1 MNMISKLFFTL
12 FLTFSVLVAF
22 SSEDTVAR
30 PEKNYLFN
38 LRVDEAQQE
47 ADLLDRKK
55 DGSIHLTNIDE
66 VNLQITDAFF
76 RKVDEIQLEIEKD
89 KRLRSS
95 NDQVRNIVLLKD
107 ALLGFVYA
115 YRTKQINAALAPL
128 FIDNFKNIL
137 NVNTDS
143 QSMAPFIE
151 EVPYE
156 IGRINAEIFKSNKGF
171 SESRKILFLKFSNLY
186 PGKILQNIAPYASE
200 IFSDSLI
207 IVACKYNPAEFY
219 KYAQN
224 TESVTGKLIHR
235 STDPMVKTVAQ
246 LSNKPTA
253 LFYFPFLDDLLSGK
267 KSVDSLEKIIGDGDL
282 GYDSVAYYKLLVQT
296 EINYSKRCSNK
307 DTPIV
312 MFGPNGLRDVL
323 HRKANDHFIRWINEL
338 HEKPE
343 SVRMRSVDP
352 LTSIDLYYM
361 IVMGENDI
369 YTSSYKHSFTRLIQ
383 RLGKK
388 ARTDSLLMNVNF
400 DYFKKFTKMA
410 ANFNRLDTFLALMP
424 SERAEALMKAFVGN
438 LDKTNNLEDAVDVA
452 DAYSSINNKKLLQT
466 ILQYVKDNE
475 QKSIANN
482 SERGKIIYS
491 LLKTIFLSADSTNKI
506 DLTSTVGIPSIYS
519 IENKE
524 LVDDSGRI
532 IQQVFFYGDED
543 GKMFFNS
550 FRNSFSVKEWKQTLK
565 PEWLEIKSIKG
576 KVIIYANRPL
586 DNNKNLDDSA
596 QIHLNKY
603 LSANNLFPNVIIHR
617 GHSYWLER
625 TLDRM
630 PGDAKIILVGS
641 CGGYKNLKKII
652 SDNPNAHI
660 ISTKEIGKGDINTP
674 ILNTL
679 NQSLIAAKGVAWR
692 SVWATLTKNFSKDP
706 SKDVRESWESY
717 VPPYKNL
724 GAIFIKAYTKKT
736 EGG

>member
-343 SVRMRSVDP
+343 PVRMRSVDP

-466 ILQYVKDNE
+466 ILQYVKANE
-475 QKSIANN
+475 KKSN
-482 SERGKIIYS
+482 EK
-491 LLKTIFLSADSTNKI
+491 DSFC
-506 DLTSTVGIPSIYS
+506 
-519 IENKE
+519 
-524 LVDDSGRI
+524 VDAFAGGCSG
-532 IQQVFFYGDED
+532 
-543 GKMFFNS
+543 
-550 FRNSFSVKEWKQTLK
+550 
-565 PEWLEIKSIKG
+565 
-576 KVIIYANRPL
+576 
-586 DNNKNLDDSA
+586 
-596 QIHLNKY
+596 
-603 LSANNLFPNVIIHR
+603 
-617 GHSYWLER
+617 
-625 TLDRM
+625 
-630 PGDAKIILVGS
+630 
-641 CGGYKNLKKII
+641 
-652 SDNPNAHI
+652 
-660 ISTKEIGKGDINTP
+660 
-674 ILNTL
+674 
-679 NQSLIAAKGVAWR
+679 
-692 SVWATLTKNFSKDP
+692 ATFSKV
-706 SKDVRESWESY
+706 ST
-717 VPPYKNL
+717 
-724 GAIFIKAYTKKT
+724 AYAYAVV
-736 EGG
+736 